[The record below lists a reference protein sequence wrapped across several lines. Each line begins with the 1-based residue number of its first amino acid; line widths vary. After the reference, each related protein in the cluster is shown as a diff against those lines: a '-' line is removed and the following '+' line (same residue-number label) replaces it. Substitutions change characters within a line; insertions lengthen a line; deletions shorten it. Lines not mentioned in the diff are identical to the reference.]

1 MVYGRSRAA
10 EHGTVLARTAAG
22 QRLMVRVGG
31 TDAATLAVLAVLA
44 VLTVLT
50 DLDQSPIG
58 RSGRVSMGAD
68 GLLRWAAG

>member
-31 TDAATLAVLAVLA
+31 TDAATLAVLAVL
-44 VLTVLT
+44 TVLT